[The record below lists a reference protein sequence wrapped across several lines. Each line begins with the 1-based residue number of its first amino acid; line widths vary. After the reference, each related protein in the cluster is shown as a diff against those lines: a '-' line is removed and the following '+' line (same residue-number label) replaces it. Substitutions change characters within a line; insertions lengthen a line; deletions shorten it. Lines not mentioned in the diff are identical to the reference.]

1 MKVLINGIVYDVL
14 PDIDIYITK
23 DNGATL
29 EYVDITSI
37 YESVMLDKFN
47 WTEFRAKTAQ
57 KVLAGFVSNN
67 TWMSNMVHQSECHC
81 TTNEEKSKL
90 IADTA
95 ANVTLEFVD
104 SLIERLKKDVEKD
117 KSH

>member
-1 MKVLINGIVYDVL
+1 MKVLRNGIVYDVL
-14 PDIDIYITK
+14 PDTDIYITK

-29 EYVDITSI
+29 ECVDIASI

-57 KVLAGFVSNN
+57 NVLTGFVSNN
-67 TWMSNMVHQSECHC
+67 IWMSNMVHQSEYHG
-81 TTNEEKSKL
+81 TNNEEKSKW

-95 ANVTLEFVD
+95 VNDTLEFVD
-104 SLIERLKKDVEKD
+104 SLIERLKKDIEKD